1 MAGSSA
7 TTHDHVQRMLDQIH
21 QNYTQRLTLSTLAKT
36 LERQSAYLGRLF
48 REAMGLTVHE
58 YITRARMM
66 FGAAQVRSGVKVEA
80 VALDLGYRSKKN
92 FYRQFK
98 RRFGMTPEAYRQRY
112 DAGGDRRLV
121 ERAPRHRVRAASD
134 ASNLFEITSFVA
146 SDVPATEPGDARPA
160 ALTHR
165 IVRALVSQ
173 HIALLATDETGCCI
187 AANEAAVSITG
198 YSVAELRRMPA
209 ADLFH
214 SDIQSD
220 ARSRVQILL
229 PASPSLPANAVL
241 RTRSARKASVCRP
254 CGTYRNQSGE
264 RSSIGCRKPCWG
276 NGPRSR
282 SRNSISATRSWRNG
296 FRSSE

>member
-1 MAGSSA
+1 MAGSST
-7 TTHDHVQRMLDQIH
+7 TTHDHVQRMLEQIH
-21 QNYTQRLTLSTLAKT
+21 QNYTQRLTLDTLAKT

-48 REAMGLTVHE
+48 REAMGVTVHE

-98 RRFGMTPEAYRQRY
+98 RRFGMTPEAYRQRH
-112 DAGGDRRLV
+112 DRDGGGRAV
-121 ERAPRHRVRAASD
+121 EQAPRHRAHQESD
-134 ASNLFEITSFVA
+134 APDSLPQTSLVT
-146 SDVPATEPGDARPA
+146 SDSPATEPVDPQPA
-160 ALTHR
+160 ALTRR
-165 IVRALVSQ
+165 IVRALISQ
-173 HIALLATDETGCCI
+173 RVAMLATDETGCCI
-187 AANEAAVSITG
+187 AANEAAVLITG

-241 RTRSARKASVCRP
+241 RTRSAGAIHVHLTSAENLLGNAEDAMIAASNSP
-254 CGTYRNQSGE
+254 AAH
-264 RSSIGCRKPCWG
+264 SSL
-276 NGPRSR
+276 
-282 SRNSISATRSWRNG
+282 
-296 FRSSE
+296 

>member
-7 TTHDHVQRMLDQIH
+7 TAHDHVQRMLDQIH
-21 QNYTQRLTLSTLAKT
+21 QNYATRLTLGTLAKT

-48 REAMGLTVHE
+48 RDAMGVSVHE

-98 RRFGMTPEAYRQRY
+98 RRFGMTPEAYRLRH
-112 DAGGDRRLV
+112 DIGANRGSV
-121 ERAPRHRVRAASD
+121 ERASRHRAHGQSVAADS
-134 ASNLFEITSFVA
+134 LEET
-146 SDVPATEPGDARPA
+146 
-160 ALTHR
+160 R
-165 IVRALVSQ
+165 IMRALVS
-173 HIALLATDETGCCI
+173 HRVAMLATDETGCCI
-187 AANEAAVSITG
+187 AANQAAVSITG

-209 ADLFH
+209 AELFH
-214 SDIQSD
+214 SDIPSD

-241 RTRSARKASVCRP
+241 RTRSAGAVHVYLTSAENLL
-254 CGTYRNQSGE
+254 GNADHALIAAANSTAH
-264 RSSIGCRKPCWG
+264 SSL
-276 NGPRSR
+276 
-282 SRNSISATRSWRNG
+282 
-296 FRSSE
+296 

>member
-1 MAGSSA
+1 MAGSST

-21 QNYTQRLTLSTLAKT
+21 QNYTQRLTLGTLANT

-48 REAMGLTVHE
+48 REAMGVTVHE

-98 RRFGMTPEAYRQRY
+98 RRFGMTPEAYRLRH
-112 DAGGDRRLV
+112 DHDGDRSV
-121 ERAPRHRVRAASD
+121 ERAARHRARAGSD
-134 ASNLFEITSFVA
+134 APDSFHETSLVTGGGPA
-146 SDVPATEPGDARPA
+146 SESADPQPA
-160 ALTHR
+160 ALTGR
-165 IVRALVSQ
+165 IVRALVS
-173 HIALLATDETGCCI
+173 HRVAMLATDETGCCI

-241 RTRSARKASVCRP
+241 RTRSAGPIHVHLTSAENLLGNADDALIVVSNSP
-254 CGTYRNQSGE
+254 AAH
-264 RSSIGCRKPCWG
+264 SSL
-276 NGPRSR
+276 
-282 SRNSISATRSWRNG
+282 
-296 FRSSE
+296 

>member
-1 MAGSSA
+1 MPGST

-21 QNYTQRLTLSTLAKT
+21 QNYTQRLTLGTLATT

-48 REAMGLTVHE
+48 REAMGVTVHE

-66 FGAAQVRSGVKVEA
+66 YGAAQVRSGVKVEA

-98 RRFGMTPEAYRQRY
+98 RRFGMTPEAYRQRHE
-112 DAGGDRRLV
+112 AGDDGRPV
-121 ERAPRHRVRAASD
+121 ERPSRHRARNAGSD
-134 ASNLFEITSFVA
+134 APDSFDERSLLA
-146 SDVPATEPGDARPA
+146 SAGLATEAGDARPA
-160 ALTHR
+160 ALTRR
-165 IVRALVSQ
+165 IVRALVS
-173 HIALLATDETGCCI
+173 HRVAMLATDETGCCI
-187 AANEAAVSITG
+187 AANEAAVLITG

-229 PASPSLPANAVL
+229 PASPALPANAVL
-241 RTRSARKASVCRP
+241 RTRSAGSIDVHLTSAENLLGSVEHVLIAASNSP
-254 CGTYRNQSGE
+254 TAH
-264 RSSIGCRKPCWG
+264 SSL
-276 NGPRSR
+276 
-282 SRNSISATRSWRNG
+282 
-296 FRSSE
+296 

>member
-1 MAGSSA
+1 MAGSST

-21 QNYTQRLTLSTLAKT
+21 QNYTQRLTLDTLANT

-48 REAMGLTVHE
+48 REAMGVTVHE

-98 RRFGMTPEAYRQRY
+98 RRFGMTPEAYRQRH
-112 DAGGDRRLV
+112 DGAGDGSSV
-121 ERAPRHRVRAASD
+121 ERAPRHRARPGSHVADS
-134 ASNLFEITSFVA
+134 LHETSLVTT
-146 SDVPATEPGDARPA
+146 DNPAGEPVDPQPA
-160 ALTHR
+160 ALTPR
-165 IVRALVSQ
+165 IVRALISHRV
-173 HIALLATDETGCCI
+173 AMLATDETGCCI
-187 AANEAAVSITG
+187 AANEAAVLITG

-241 RTRSARKASVCRP
+241 RTRSAGPLHVHLTSAENLLGNAEDVLIAASNSP
-254 CGTYRNQSGE
+254 TAH
-264 RSSIGCRKPCWG
+264 SSL
-276 NGPRSR
+276 
-282 SRNSISATRSWRNG
+282 
-296 FRSSE
+296 

>member
-7 TTHDHVQRMLDQIH
+7 TTHDHVQRMLEHIH
-21 QNYTQRLTLSTLAKT
+21 QNYTQRLTLDTLANT

-48 REAMGLTVHE
+48 REAMGVTVHE

-98 RRFGMTPEAYRQRY
+98 RRFGMTPEAYRQQH
-112 DAGGDRRLV
+112 DAGGERLPV
-121 ERAPRHRVRAASD
+121 ERVPRPRVRAESD
-134 ASNLFEITSFVA
+134 APDSFDETSLVTN
-146 SDVPATEPGDARPA
+146 DGPATSPRDARPA
-160 ALTHR
+160 ALTHQ
-165 IVRALVSQ
+165 IVRALVS
-173 HIALLATDETGCCI
+173 HRVAMLATDETGCCI
-187 AANEAAVSITG
+187 AANEAAVLITG

-209 ADLFH
+209 ADLFQ

-241 RTRSARKASVCRP
+241 RTRSAGPIHVHLTSAENLLGKGEHALIAASKSP
-254 CGTYRNQSGE
+254 AAH
-264 RSSIGCRKPCWG
+264 SSL
-276 NGPRSR
+276 
-282 SRNSISATRSWRNG
+282 
-296 FRSSE
+296 

>member
-1 MAGSSA
+1 MAGSA
-7 TTHDHVQRMLDQIH
+7 TTTHDHVQRMLDQIH
-21 QNYTQRLTLSTLAKT
+21 QNYTQRLTLGTLAKS

-48 REAMGLTVHE
+48 REAMGVTVHE

-98 RRFGMTPEAYRQRY
+98 RRFGMTPEAYRQRH
-112 DAGGDRRLV
+112 DSDGDGRPV
-121 ERAPRHRVRAASD
+121 ERASRHRVRAGSD
-134 ASNLFEITSFVA
+134 APESFPETSLVTSDGSA
-146 SDVPATEPGDARPA
+146 SEPVDSQPA
-160 ALTHR
+160 ALTRR
-165 IVRALVSQ
+165 IVRALVS
-173 HIALLATDETGCCI
+173 HRVAMLATDETGCCI
-187 AANEAAVSITG
+187 AANEAAVLITG

-241 RTRSARKASVCRP
+241 RTRSAGPIHVHLTSAE
-254 CGTYRNQSGE
+254 NLL
-264 RSSIGCRKPCWG
+264 G
-276 NGPRSR
+276 NAEDALIAVS
-282 SRNSISATRSWRNG
+282 NSATAH
-296 FRSSE
+296 SSL

>member
-1 MAGSSA
+1 MAGSST

-21 QNYTQRLTLSTLAKT
+21 QNYTQRLTLGTLANT

-48 REAMGLTVHE
+48 REAMGVTVHE

-98 RRFGMTPEAYRQRY
+98 RRFGMTPEAYRQRH
-112 DAGGDRRLV
+112 DRDEDGRSV
-121 ERAPRHRVRAASD
+121 ERAARHRARAGSD
-134 ASNLFEITSFVA
+134 AADSFHDTALVA
-146 SDVPATEPGDARPA
+146 GDGPAGEPADPQPA
-160 ALTHR
+160 ALTRR
-165 IVRALVSQ
+165 IVRALVS
-173 HIALLATDETGCCI
+173 HRVAMLATDETGCCI
-187 AANEAAVSITG
+187 AANEAAVLITG

-241 RTRSARKASVCRP
+241 RTRSAGPIHVHLTSAENLLGNAEDALLAVSNSP
-254 CGTYRNQSGE
+254 TAH
-264 RSSIGCRKPCWG
+264 SSL
-276 NGPRSR
+276 
-282 SRNSISATRSWRNG
+282 
-296 FRSSE
+296 

>member
-1 MAGSSA
+1 MAGSST

-21 QNYTQRLTLSTLAKT
+21 QNYTQRLTLGTLANT

-48 REAMGLTVHE
+48 REAMGVTVHE

-98 RRFGMTPEAYRQRY
+98 RRFGMTPEAYRQRH
-112 DAGGDRRLV
+112 DHDGDGRPV
-121 ERAPRHRVRAASD
+121 ERAPRHRARTGSD
-134 ASNLFEITSFVA
+134 APDSFHGPSLVTS
-146 SDVPATEPGDARPA
+146 DGPAGESVDPQPA
-160 ALTHR
+160 ALTRR
-165 IVRALVSQ
+165 IVRALVS
-173 HIALLATDETGCCI
+173 HRVAMLATDETGCCI
-187 AANEAAVSITG
+187 AANEAAVLITG

-241 RTRSARKASVCRP
+241 RTRSAGPIHVHLTSAENLLGNAEDALIAASNSP
-254 CGTYRNQSGE
+254 TAH
-264 RSSIGCRKPCWG
+264 SSL
-276 NGPRSR
+276 
-282 SRNSISATRSWRNG
+282 
-296 FRSSE
+296 